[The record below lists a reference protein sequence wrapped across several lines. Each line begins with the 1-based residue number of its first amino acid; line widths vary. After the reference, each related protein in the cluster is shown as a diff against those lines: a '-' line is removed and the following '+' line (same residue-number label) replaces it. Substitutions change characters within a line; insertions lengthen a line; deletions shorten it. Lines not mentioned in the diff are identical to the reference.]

1 MHKVL
6 IVEDESDIAT
16 LVEQFFQ
23 ANQFATTIVDDGA
36 EVLNAVEIFAPD
48 IIILDITLPNKSGV
62 QCCQEIRRTSDV
74 PIIMLTAQTQEADR
88 IKGLRVGA
96 DDYVCKPFSAPELV
110 LRAQNILKRV
120 AAPTPQSN
128 NWFVEKVSKTV
139 KYKDTDIDL
148 TIYEFGIFYLLFTSP
163 GRIYSRE
170 QIIEFA
176 FENKDVNDRA
186 IDSHIKN
193 IRKRIKA
200 SGLEDTVIESVYGA
214 GYRFKKIN

>member
-6 IVEDESDIAT
+6 IVEDEGDIAT
-16 LVEQFFQ
+16 LVERFFQ
-23 ANQFATTIVDDGA
+23 ASNFATCVVNDGA
-36 EVLNAVEIFAPD
+36 IAVHTFELFSPD
-48 IIILDITLPNKSGV
+48 LVILDITLPNKSGV
-62 QCCQEIRRTSDV
+62 QICQELRRTSDV

-88 IKGLRVGA
+88 IKGLKVGA

-120 AAPTPQSN
+120 APVEAPQN
-128 NWFVEKVSKTV
+128 DWLVDQASKTV
-139 KYKDTDIDL
+139 RFQTNEIDL
-148 TIYEFGIFYLLFTSP
+148 TIYEFSIFHLLFSSP

-170 QIIEFA
+170 QIIDFA
-176 FENKDVNDRA
+176 FQHRDVNDRA

-200 SGLEDTVIESVYGA
+200 AGVEETVIESVYGA
-214 GYRFKKIN
+214 GYRFKK